1 MGFYAGVQVKVLQD
15 VIRCVAFFYVF
26 STLKR
31 AYRRRFGK
39 ISMAANLLLGYLAAT
54 FNLAITMPVEVAN
67 TRMITGASKSGLL
80 ATWAE
85 VIRCKGLAGL
95 YCGFA
100 SNLVLCLNPAIKH
113 MVFDKARA
121 GLLKGRRSL
130 STAEAFWLGVL
141 ATVLATSATFPF
153 IRSRAVM
160 QSFRSKKKGDGPA
173 GGGGAGEAEE
183 VEVAA
188 EEAPSHLDIIRDI
201 VRRQGAAGLYKG
213 LTAQLM
219 KGTLASGFL
228 LATKERVLHATEIVV
243 KSVVSPAH

>member
-1 MGFYAGVQVKVLQD
+1 MSEALVQAAAGGCAAGLASLVFHPLDLVKIRLNKGSDENGVPYKDAFNVVVRQWRKGLLGFYAGVQVKVLQD

-54 FNLAITMPVEVAN
+54 FNLVITMPVEVAN
-67 TRMITGASKSGLL
+67 TRMITGVSKGGLL

-160 QSFRSKKKGDGPA
+160 QSFR
-173 GGGGAGEAEE
+173 
-183 VEVAA
+183 
-188 EEAPSHLDIIRDI
+188 
-201 VRRQGAAGLYKG
+201 
-213 LTAQLM
+213 
-219 KGTLASGFL
+219 
-228 LATKERVLHATEIVV
+228 
-243 KSVVSPAH
+243 